1 MPRAVVWC
9 ETTRFLFSA
18 ASWMKKTTMKKA
30 GRLSRR
36 LSFPQDEQRIPW
48 LPLLL
53 DAYAIADTGIQIA
66 VRKEE
71 KQRNVRLA
79 CGKGCG
85 NCCVHQTDIPL
96 YPHELVGIYWYV
108 TEKLDLSV
116 RNDLK
121 IRLAGHHRG
130 SACPFVV
137 DGSCC
142 IHPLRPVGCRQFN
155 VFTTPC
161 APDEDPYFT
170 RREDVLTPIA
180 EYTDR
185 AFAAVLPFY
194 NIKREGDLAAA
205 IRLVRSQ
212 IMNLQAFDWNKLVAV
227 IEKRESLSME

>member
-1 MPRAVVWC
+1 
-9 ETTRFLFSA
+9 
-18 ASWMKKTTMKKA
+18 MKKTTMIKA
-30 GRLSRR
+30 GSLSRR
-36 LSFPQDEQRIPW
+36 LSFPEEERRIPW

-53 DAYAIADTGIQIA
+53 DAYAIADTGVQIA
-66 VRKEE
+66 IKKEE
-71 KQRNVRLA
+71 KRRKVRLA

-85 NCCVHQTDIPL
+85 NCCVHQRDIPL

-108 TEKLDLSV
+108 SEKLASSV

-121 IRLAGHHRG
+121 IRLAEHHRD

-161 APDEDPYFT
+161 APEEDPYFT
-170 RREDVLTPIA
+170 RREDVLTPIP

-194 NIKREGDLAAA
+194 NIKRDGDGAAA

-212 IMNLQAFDWNKLVAV
+212 IMNLQAFDWSKLVAV
-227 IEKRESLSME
+227 IEKREAGHPE

>member
-1 MPRAVVWC
+1 
-9 ETTRFLFSA
+9 
-18 ASWMKKTTMKKA
+18 MKKTTMIKA
-30 GRLSRR
+30 GSLSRR
-36 LSFPQDEQRIPW
+36 LSFPEDERRIPW

-53 DAYAIADTGIQIA
+53 DAYAIADTGVQIA
-66 VRKEE
+66 IKKEE
-71 KQRNVRLA
+71 KRRKVRLA

-85 NCCVHQTDIPL
+85 NCCVHQRDIPL

-108 TEKLDLSV
+108 SEKLASSV

-121 IRLAGHHRG
+121 IRLAEHHRD

-142 IHPLRPVGCRQFN
+142 IHPIRPVGCRQFN

-170 RREDVLTPIA
+170 RREDVLTPIE
-180 EYTDR
+180 EYTNR

-194 NIKREGDLAAA
+194 QIKREEGDSAA
-205 IRLVRSQ
+205 INLVRSQ

-227 IEKRESLSME
+227 IEKRESLSTE

>member
-1 MPRAVVWC
+1 
-9 ETTRFLFSA
+9 
-18 ASWMKKTTMKKA
+18 MKKTRPKK
-30 GRLSRR
+30 GGSLSRR
-36 LSFPQDEQRIPW
+36 LSFPEDERRIPW

-53 DAYAIADTGIQIA
+53 DAYAIVDTGVQIA
-66 VRKEE
+66 VRNEE
-71 KQRNVRLA
+71 KRRSVRLA

-85 NCCVHQTDIPL
+85 SCCVDQRDIPL

-108 TEKLDLSV
+108 TEKLEPSV
-116 RNDLK
+116 RSGLK
-121 IRLAGHHRG
+121 SRLAAHGRN
-130 SACPFVV
+130 SPCPFVS
-137 DGSCC
+137 DGACC

-161 APDEDPYFT
+161 APGEDPYFT
-170 RREDVLTPIA
+170 RRTDVLTPIT

-194 NIKREGDLAAA
+194 NIGAGGDIASA

-227 IEKRESLSME
+227 IEKNNP